1 MNLQSILATAA
12 LSACLAAPA
21 GATVIQGTM
30 TPTNYFSGYMGDM
43 TGVTTVSGTETLPDT
58 LFAICIEHSAE
69 FPGWTTAYKYTL
81 TDSFA
86 PFLRSPGTID
96 MATALLHYVIDGY
109 YASLMDGIYGP
120 AAGYGLNKAV
130 WQVTDFNGTRESMG
144 IKPNEYDS
152 DPNGSY
158 ALYTVIMGDVYDNF
172 ASISPGYRSTRY
184 DIRFL
189 EQDKPGLQ
197 SLAIITERDNEVPEP
212 SSLALLL
219 AGGLGFAAR
228 ARRKHQA

>member
-30 TPTNYFSGYMGDM
+30 TSTNYFSGYMGDM
-43 TGVTTVSGTETLPDT
+43 TGVTTVSGTETLPVT
-58 LFAICIEHSAE
+58 LFAICIEHSAQ
-69 FPGWTTAYKYTL
+69 FPGWTTAYQYTL
-81 TDSFA
+81 VDSFA

-109 YASLMDGIYGP
+109 YAPLMDGSYGS

-144 IKPNEYDS
+144 IQPNEYDS

-158 ALYTVIMGDVYDNF
+158 ALYTEIMGDVRDNF
-172 ASISPGYRSTRY
+172 ASISPTYRSTRY

-189 EQDKPGLQ
+189 EQDEPGLQ

-219 AGGLGFAAR
+219 AGGIGLAAR
-228 ARRKHQA
+228 ARRKQQA

>member
-21 GATVIQGTM
+21 GATVVQGTM
-30 TPTNYFSGYMGDM
+30 TPTNYFSGYMGEM

-58 LFAICIEHSAE
+58 LFAICIEHSAH
-69 FPGWTTAYKYTL
+69 FPGWTTAYQYTL

-86 PFLRSPGTID
+86 PFLRNPGTVD

-109 YASLMDGIYGP
+109 YASLMQGSYGP
-120 AAGYGLNKAV
+120 AAGYGLNLAV
-130 WQVTDFNGTRESMG
+130 WQVTNFDGTQASMG
-144 IKPNEYDS
+144 IKPNQYDS

-158 ALYTVIMGDVYDNF
+158 ALYTIIMDDVNDNY
-172 ASISPGYRSTRY
+172 ASISPNYRSERY

-189 EQDKPGLQ
+189 DQGDPEFQ
-197 SLAIITERDNEVPEP
+197 SMAIITERDNEVPEP

-219 AGGLGFAAR
+219 AGGIGLAAR
-228 ARRKHQA
+228 ARRKYQA

>member
-1 MNLQSILATAA
+1 MNLHSILATGA

-21 GATVIQGTM
+21 GATVVQGTM
-30 TPTNYFSGYMGDM
+30 SSTNYHLGYMGDM

-58 LFAICIEHSAE
+58 LFAICIEHSAQ
-69 FPGWTTAYKYTL
+69 FPGWTTAYQYTL

-86 PFLRSPGTID
+86 PFLRKPGTVD

-109 YASLMDGIYGP
+109 YASLMQNVYGWG
-120 AAGYGLNKAV
+120 AGYGLNLAV
-130 WQVTDFNGTRESMG
+130 WQVTNFDGTQASMST
-144 IKPNEYDS
+144 KPNQYDS

-158 ALYTVIMGDVYDNF
+158 ALYTLIMGDVNDNF
-172 ASISPGYRSTRY
+172 ASISPSYRSTRY

-189 EQDKPGLQ
+189 QQNDSDTQ
-197 SLAIITERDNEVPEP
+197 SFAIITDRDNEVPEP

-219 AGGLGFAAR
+219 AGGIGLAAR
-228 ARRKHQA
+228 ARRKYQA